1 MEALERVCFRHEQKI
16 LNHPALLKPI
26 CSDNSQRELL
36 LCREVGT
43 EAALRIMRV
52 PQTGRLLIC
61 IKAQSLNFVNCQ
73 L

>member
-1 MEALERVCFRHEQKI
+1 VAIAAMQTLQYQ
-16 LNHPALLKPI
+16 LLI
-26 CSDNSQRELL
+26 GFIVEL
-36 LCREVGT
+36 G